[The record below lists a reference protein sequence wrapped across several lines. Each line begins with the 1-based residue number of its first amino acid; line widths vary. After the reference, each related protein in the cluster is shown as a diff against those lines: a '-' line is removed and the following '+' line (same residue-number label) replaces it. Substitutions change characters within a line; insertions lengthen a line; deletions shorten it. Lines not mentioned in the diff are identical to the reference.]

1 MTKQKTG
8 TIVHR
13 LLSLG
18 IVLAMLAALIVAAEW
33 VVRYRGAYRT
43 WTERNGGEYYS
54 PYQHYDSWFFLRK
67 PRIKETYNQTEFDY
81 EFSTNA
87 EGLRD
92 REHPVTKPPREFR
105 VIAIGDSFTEGQGAR
120 TDETWPRQLEV
131 MLNADLPAKDV
142 RVISAGVAGS
152 DPIYGYKLLEERLL
166 KYQPDLVVVAVNTSD
181 IEDLVARG
189 GRERFGADGTVKPP
203 RQPKTEWLF
212 EHSHLFRLMA
222 MDVLGYDWMLLTPQE
237 RALLWRAAID
247 QLADVATRFQR
258 LGETH
263 GFDVLVVMHPM
274 VYELRNESTNYAP
287 LLPKLEQGAVEYVD
301 LYAYLRENFPEG
313 QFETLYWPVDRH
325 HNAEGYRAFAAA
337 VAVAIK
343 EDYSIR

>member
-105 VIAIGDSFTEGQGAR
+105 VIAIGDSFTK
-120 TDETWPRQLEV
+120 
-131 MLNADLPAKDV
+131 AKAPGPMRPGPD
-142 RVISAGVAGS
+142 SS
-152 DPIYGYKLLEERLL
+152 RLC
-166 KYQPDLVVVAVNTSD
+166 
-181 IEDLVARG
+181 
-189 GRERFGADGTVKPP
+189 
-203 RQPKTEWLF
+203 
-212 EHSHLFRLMA
+212 
-222 MDVLGYDWMLLTPQE
+222 
-237 RALLWRAAID
+237 
-247 QLADVATRFQR
+247 
-258 LGETH
+258 
-263 GFDVLVVMHPM
+263 
-274 VYELRNESTNYAP
+274 
-287 LLPKLEQGAVEYVD
+287 
-301 LYAYLRENFPEG
+301 
-313 QFETLYWPVDRH
+313 
-325 HNAEGYRAFAAA
+325 
-337 VAVAIK
+337 
-343 EDYSIR
+343 